1 MKLQLIHTENYLI
14 AVDDSKI
21 EGGNKSLLILEGFQ
35 DGEPII
41 LSHWQGVED
50 GYLGKKIT
58 HHLPLNNA
66 PVLEGVELLPPLE
79 DEAEKFAES
88 EYPTTIDS
96 FNDKGWDESVSLRIA
111 CEIGYN
117 KAKEVYGYTEEDMV
131 EFHKWLLKEQWFYHP
146 KHNEFNN
153 PFGEIKS
160 TKELLNLWKEQK
172 PKLPTSFDTE
182 TKQYDYTRIP

>member
-1 MKLQLIHTENYLI
+1 MKIQLIHTEYYLI

-35 DGEPII
+35 DGEPMI

-66 PVLEGVELLPPLE
+66 PVLEGIELLPPLDIDLYSYATE
-79 DEAEKFAES
+79 EHKF
-88 EYPTTIDS
+88 
-96 FNDKGWDESVSLRIA
+96 NHKSVQEIGFVLGVK
-111 CEIGYN
+111 IGYN
-117 KAKEVYGYTEEDMV
+117 KAKEDYKFTKEDMV

-160 TKELLNLWKEQK
+160 TKELLNLWKEQQ
-172 PKLPTSFDTE
+172 PKLPAAFDTE